1 MRFALLRGS
10 GGVLVL
16 EIIPKLG
23 GRRFILTMGCA
34 VVSTILLWFAKI
46 SGAEFV
52 TIISLTVAAYITGNT
67 AQKFGAKE

>member
-1 MRFALLRGS
+1 
-10 GGVLVL
+10 
-16 EIIPKLG
+16 
-23 GRRFILTMGCA
+23 MGCA
-34 VVSTILLWFAKI
+34 IVSTWLLWFAKI

>member
-1 MRFALLRGS
+1 MY
-10 GGVLVL
+10 

-34 VVSTILLWFAKI
+34 AVSTVLLWFAKI

>member
-1 MRFALLRGS
+1 MF
-10 GGVLVL
+10 

-46 SGAEFV
+46 SGAEYV

-67 AQKFGAKE
+67 AQKFGVKP